1 MKEIF
6 LYEICSA
13 KECEQ
18 KTGYRMSPC
27 ELMSGDF
34 KKTQFAD
41 AVSTAQANNLTHWF
55 VECRRVK
62 QAIPNDPFEIS
73 MYFNGVGSY
82 TKSIKVFVIG
92 E

>member
-6 LYEICSA
+6 LYEISSA

-27 ELMSGDF
+27 ELMNGDF
-34 KKTQFAD
+34 LKTQFAD
-41 AVSTAQANNLTHWF
+41 AVSTAQENNLTHWF
-55 VECRRVK
+55 VECRR
-62 QAIPNDPFEIS
+62 ISNGSFEIS
-73 MYFNGVGSY
+73 MYFNGDGSY
-82 TKSIKVFVIG
+82 AKSIRVFVIG